1 MSSYEFSG
9 KSVKEAVEKACAE
22 LQVDESALEVKVLE
36 ECSRGF
42 LGLVGQRDARIRV
55 TTREDVPEIAQEA
68 PSVTPRPAEPED
80 RGPVSAGR
88 GMSTVPEGRAASES
102 PETETSAQSPE
113 ASPVLDQ
120 ATQVL
125 EGILGRMTVDA
136 SVESHISNG
145 SIYLDI
151 KGDGSGLL
159 IGKKGQTLNALQFL
173 VSKIINK
180 ESSGED
186 KVRII
191 VDTENY
197 RLRKEENLREKALRM
212 GQRAKKT
219 LKPVWLGPLPPNE
232 RRIVHMILADDR
244 EVYTK
249 SHGEGNMRK
258 IVVYPRRTANKRRG
272 R

>member
-22 LQVDESALEVKVLE
+22 LKVEESALEVEVLE
-36 ECSRGF
+36 ECSKGF
-42 LGLVGQRDARIRV
+42 LGIVGQRDARIRV
-55 TTREDVPEIAQEA
+55 SPRENLREIATEEPAPPAMDEEA
-68 PSVTPRPAEPED
+68 PAPRSADAEAW
-80 RGPVSAGR
+80 GL
-88 GMSTVPEGRAASES
+88 SES
-102 PETETSAQSPE
+102 PGGETSERSTEGSP
-113 ASPVLDQ
+113 ALDQ
-120 ATQVL
+120 AREIL
-125 EGILGRMTVDA
+125 EGILGRMTVEA
-136 SVESHISNG
+136 AVESHLSNG

-173 VSKIINK
+173 VSKIMNK
-180 ESSGED
+180 ENSGED
-186 KVRII
+186 KVRVI

-197 RLRKEENLREKALRM
+197 RLRKEENLREKAIRM

-258 IVVYPRRTANKRRG
+258 IVVYPRRAANKRRG

>member
-22 LQVDESALEVKVLE
+22 LKVEESALEVEVLE

-42 LGLVGQRDARIRV
+42 LGIVGQRDARVRV
-55 TTREDVPEIAQEA
+55 RTRDGLHKIATEELTPPAVDDEGPA
-68 PSVTPRPAEPED
+68 PRSADPED
-80 RGPVSAGR
+80 HGP
-88 GMSTVPEGRAASES
+88 SES
-102 PETETSAQSPE
+102 PEVETDPPSIETSRALE
-113 ASPVLDQ
+113 Q
-120 ATQVL
+120 AREIL
-125 EGILGRMTVDA
+125 EGILGRMTVEA
-136 SVESHISNG
+136 AVESHISNG
-145 SIYLDI
+145 SIHLDI

-173 VSKIINK
+173 VSKIINR
-180 ESSGED
+180 ENSGGE
-186 KVRII
+186 KVRVI

-197 RLRKEENLREKALRM
+197 RLRKEENLREKAIRM

-258 IVVYPRRTANKRRG
+258 IVVYPRRAANKRRG